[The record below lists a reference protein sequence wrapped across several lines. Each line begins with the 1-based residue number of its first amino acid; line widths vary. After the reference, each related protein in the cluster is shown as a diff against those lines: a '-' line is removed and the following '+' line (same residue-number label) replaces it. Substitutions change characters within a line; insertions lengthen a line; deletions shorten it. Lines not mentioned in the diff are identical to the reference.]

1 MINQQEIV
9 RDVFAFGGS
18 AGGLEAL
25 IAVFERL
32 PPGFPA
38 TVCVALHRSPVDSTH
53 LVWIL
58 GRHCPLPVVE
68 PGPGDSV
75 QSGHV
80 YVAPRDFH
88 MTLSGTRWRLDRG
101 PKQHRMRPAIDPL
114 LTSVAVAHGPRVVGV
129 LVSGGGE
136 DGVRGLIAIK
146 ARGGL
151 SLVQRPDE
159 ARHPSMPSHAIG
171 EDDVDAALS
180 AEDIAMLLPML
191 AAGRSVGVRGLS
203 GSVKTRNSAAPSAAP
218 ARART

>member
-32 PPGFPA
+32 PASFPA
-38 TVCVALHRSPVDSTH
+38 TVCVALHRSPVNSSH
-53 LVWIL
+53 LASIL

-68 PGPGDSV
+68 PFPGDSV

-88 MTLSGTRWRLDRG
+88 MTLNGARWKLDRG
-101 PKQHRMRPAIDPL
+101 PKQHHMRPAIDPL
-114 LTSVAVAHGPRVVGV
+114 MTSVAVAHGRRVVGV
-129 LVSGGGE
+129 LVSGGGA

-159 ARHPSMPSHAIG
+159 ARHPSMPRHAIG

-180 AEDIAMLLPML
+180 AEDIALLLPML
-191 AAGRSVGVRGLS
+191 AAGRSVGLQGPN
-203 GSVKTRNSAAPSAAP
+203 GTGQNKK
-218 ARART
+218 